1 MNKRT
6 LRSVILSVL
15 AIGIVLGAAF
25 PAWADHTGFSKREYQ
40 VSEDASYV
48 ELTVE
53 TSCCPLGSGRIDYYT
68 SNASAIAGEDYQQ
81 TSGTLTFPAEYTIR
95 VPITNDELF
104 ESEEQFAVSLTNF
117 RGTFINN
124 AGGTVTAA
132 VRILDDETPPSSSS
146 ATAISSGSSSSRSSR
161 GAGLPG
167 PVQQM
172 TAPPALPPKESST
185 SEIVN
190 PPQEIETPV
199 AEGAPAT
206 ARNRKEAESQHTF
219 PAALSTGAYAVAAGA
234 ALLVLWRRR
243 LGRSRRNWL
252 G

>member
-6 LRSVILSVL
+6 FRAVILSAL
-15 AIGIVLGAAF
+15 AIGIVLGAAL

-40 VSEDASYV
+40 ESEDASYV

-124 AGGTVTAA
+124 AGRTVTAA
-132 VRILDDETPPSSSS
+132 VRILDDETPPASSS
-146 ATAISSGSSSSRSSR
+146 ATGSSSGSSSSRSSR
-161 GAGLPG
+161 SAELSG
-167 PVQQM
+167 PVQRR
-172 TAPPALPPKESST
+172 ASPPPATVSTEGSST
-185 SEIVN
+185 SEKGDLSQ
-190 PPQEIETPV
+190 PAETPIAEDLPV
-199 AEGAPAT
+199 AVRGHT
-206 ARNRKEAESQHTF
+206 EAETQNIF
-219 PAALSTGAYAVAAGA
+219 RAALAAAAYATVAGA
-234 ALLVLWRRR
+234 ALWMLWRR
-243 LGRSRRNWL
+243 LGRSLRERR
-252 G
+252 